1 MHRYLRNS
9 LSIRSLINLVMLA
22 VLWLVLSE
30 GISGSWVIGL
40 PLIISVAIIIANDE
54 EEHPRLPMS
63 PSGVIAFIP
72 FFLWQ
77 SIMSG
82 FDVAL
87 RALRPDMGLHPVL
100 QNYQLS
106 LPDGA
111 PRRLFINSITLM
123 PGTLSVLV
131 EDDSVI
137 VHVLDERQPVM
148 EALQHLEARV
158 GAVFGVRRKVGGSS

>member
-1 MHRYLRNS
+1 MQRYLRNS
-9 LSIRSLINLVMLA
+9 LSIRSLIHLVMLA
-22 VLWLVLSE
+22 VVWLVLSE
-30 GISGSWVIGL
+30 GISGSWLIGL
-40 PLIISVAIIIANDE
+40 PAILCVVIVIANDE
-54 EEHPRLPMS
+54 VEHPRLPMS
-63 PSGVIAFIP
+63 PTGVIAFIP
-72 FFLWQ
+72 YFLWQ
-77 SIMSG
+77 SVMSG

-100 QNYQLS
+100 QNYKSS

-123 PGTLSVLV
+123 PGTLSVQV

-148 EALQHLEARV
+148 QTLQHLEARV
-158 GAVFGVRRKVGGSS
+158 GAVFGVQQKVGGSS